1 MRHELPLCRQC
12 GHDMANILGLKYL
25 YQEAAIDASN
35 GSSHSLGS
43 LVAVACCG
51 RIGIH
56 MTAEG
61 CGGMKYL
68 EDFHPGQ
75 RIAFGSHLVAKDA
88 IVGFAEAFD
97 PQVFHTDDTHR
108 VTQELGGLMASGW
121 HTAAIF
127 MRLAVEAY
135 LEQSAVLTS
144 PGVDEL
150 RWLAPVRPGDTISGE
165 AVVKEARQSASRPDR
180 GILTTHV
187 RLWNQDGVDVLT
199 MKTHAF
205 VRVRPH

>member
-1 MRHELPLCRQC
+1 
-12 GHDMANILGLKYL
+12 
-25 YQEAAIDASN
+25 
-35 GSSHSLGS
+35 
-43 LVAVACCG
+43 
-51 RIGIH
+51 
-56 MTAEG
+56 
-61 CGGMKYL
+61 MKYL

-75 RIAFGSHLVAKDA
+75 RIAFGSHIVTKDA

-97 PQVFHTDDTHR
+97 PQVFHTDDAHR

-150 RWLAPVRPGDTISGE
+150 RWHEEASAVKRRVAACVACARVCVSKILEILLSVLADT
-165 AVVKEARQSASRPDR
+165 
-180 GILTTHV
+180 
-187 RLWNQDGVDVLT
+187 
-199 MKTHAF
+199 
-205 VRVRPH
+205 

>member
-1 MRHELPLCRQC
+1 
-12 GHDMANILGLKYL
+12 
-25 YQEAAIDASN
+25 
-35 GSSHSLGS
+35 
-43 LVAVACCG
+43 
-51 RIGIH
+51 
-56 MTAEG
+56 
-61 CGGMKYL
+61 MKYL

-75 RIAFGSHLVAKDA
+75 RIAFGSHVVTKEA

-97 PQVFHTDDTHR
+97 PQVFHTDDTHP

-150 RWLAPVRPGDTISGE
+150 KWRDLSDTERVEKACLLIGSVLE
-165 AVVKEARQSASRPDR
+165 DRLRHWVQNARE
-180 GILTTHV
+180 V
-187 RLWNQDGVDVLT
+187 
-199 MKTHAF
+199 
-205 VRVRPH
+205 